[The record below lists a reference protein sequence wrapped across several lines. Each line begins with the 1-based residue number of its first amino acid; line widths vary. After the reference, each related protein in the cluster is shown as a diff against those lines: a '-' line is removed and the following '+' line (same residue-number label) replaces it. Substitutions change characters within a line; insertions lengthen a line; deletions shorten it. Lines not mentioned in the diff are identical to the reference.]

1 MASSSTL
8 LMEMIRSECARR
20 LPSATL
26 EKLAWLLFGRG
37 GEVLERMALHRRTGR
52 LRPFNLHYS
61 QTLIENGLRDG
72 AACRLIRALCGAI
85 RR

>member
-8 LMEMIRSECARR
+8 LMEMIRSECALR

-26 EKLAWLLFGRG
+26 EKLARLPLGRG
-37 GEVLERMALHRRTGR
+37 AEVLERMALHRRTGR
-52 LRPFNLHYS
+52 LRPFNPHYS
-61 QTLIENGLRDG
+61 QTLIENELRDG
-72 AACRLIRALCGAI
+72 AARRLIRALCGAI